1 MVIDIDQGYESIGDS
16 IQKNKTY
23 RKLIKDIERLKK
35 KNGNTF
41 EKNKKKVTRTY
52 NSYKKKYDKKKAN
65 TQKAL
70 KNNLTQLDQILN
82 IKFLSAEDAFSK
94 NLNESK
100 IFDPEKLRKYETGLR
115 IKEFAVPVKTI
126 SNE

>member
-41 EKNKKKVTRTY
+41 EQNKKKVTRTY

-70 KNNLTQLDQILN
+70 KNNLTQFIMSD
-82 IKFLSAEDAFSK
+82 FYALSVPFPF
-94 NLNESK
+94 NLNMSK
-100 IFDPEKLRKYETGLR
+100 VSIF
-115 IKEFAVPVKTI
+115 KTLFEAI
-126 SNE
+126 RQV

>member
-41 EKNKKKVTRTY
+41 EQNKKR
-52 NSYKKKYDKKKAN
+52 
-65 TQKAL
+65 
-70 KNNLTQLDQILN
+70 
-82 IKFLSAEDAFSK
+82 
-94 NLNESK
+94 
-100 IFDPEKLRKYETGLR
+100 
-115 IKEFAVPVKTI
+115 
-126 SNE
+126 